1 MVTKDSE
8 WVDATNKQL
17 DAEAGKKNSVSK
29 KLSFTDGLD
38 IHAPVEPIPDNDW
51 VGETWGLFWPDQEL
65 EDKSEDPTKFVKK
78 HYEDKTKKASHPPAN
93 LKASMSSV
101 DVLTCPRPKTPTPPP
116 PPKPQVKPQPP
127 PPQPAPA
134 VVMRKKKTL
143 PPPPPLE
150 TVFEQKE
157 VNGDNSKWSWLRSED
172 KSAGRARFSLSIYW

>member
-1 MVTKDSE
+1 
-8 WVDATNKQL
+8 
-17 DAEAGKKNSVSK
+17 
-29 KLSFTDGLD
+29 
-38 IHAPVEPIPDNDW
+38 
-51 VGETWGLFWPDQEL
+51 
-65 EDKSEDPTKFVKK
+65 
-78 HYEDKTKKASHPPAN
+78 
-93 LKASMSSV
+93 MSSV

-157 VNGDNSKWSWLRSED
+157 VNGDNSKWSWLRYNVQFTILLINYLNSRSED